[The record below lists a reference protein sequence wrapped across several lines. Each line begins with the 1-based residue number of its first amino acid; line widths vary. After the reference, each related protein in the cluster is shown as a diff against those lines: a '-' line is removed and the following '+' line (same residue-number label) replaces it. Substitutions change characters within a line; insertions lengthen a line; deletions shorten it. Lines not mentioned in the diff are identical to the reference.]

1 MTSQTGRDLQMPKST
16 SAFLQIFS
24 ASTFHGIIYQV
35 LLLFLNS
42 QRYFAW
48 QRSQAIKTTLA
59 TFSYFLLSFS
69 TFMNVAAKL
78 RKENQIRKRRRGIS
92 KKKENHKVLFI
103 YTVLVGVGLKSN
115 SIRRFWVDIRS
126 SDWITNLLNGQV
138 LQEERFQRVFRKSKF
153 F

>member
-1 MTSQTGRDLQMPKST
+1 ME
-16 SAFLQIFS
+16 
-24 ASTFHGIIYQV
+24 
-35 LLLFLNS
+35 
-42 QRYFAW
+42 
-48 QRSQAIKTTLA
+48 RSQAIKTTLA

-69 TFMNVAAKL
+69 TFMNVAVKP

-92 KKKENHKVLFI
+92 KKKENHEVLFI
-103 YTVLVGVGLKSN
+103 YTALVGVGLKSN